1 MQSTDA
7 GRKDV
12 LQSLIEDLYKTRASK
27 LVKKLLA
34 VEAVE
39 SSKLPP
45 VGLYNN
51 KSPRELR

>member
-7 GRKDV
+7 GREDV
-12 LQSLIEDLYKTRASK
+12 LQSLVEDLYKTRASK
-27 LVKKLLA
+27 LKKKYERI
-34 VEAVE
+34 EAVE

-51 KSPRELR
+51 ESPRELR